1 MLLNFKQKLL
11 MPQESQCVAHGG
23 GGGGDVVPSLKF
35 VIFFTQSQFEA

>member
-1 MLLNFKQKLL
+1 MLLNFKQELL
-11 MPQESQCVAHGG
+11 MPQESQCVAP